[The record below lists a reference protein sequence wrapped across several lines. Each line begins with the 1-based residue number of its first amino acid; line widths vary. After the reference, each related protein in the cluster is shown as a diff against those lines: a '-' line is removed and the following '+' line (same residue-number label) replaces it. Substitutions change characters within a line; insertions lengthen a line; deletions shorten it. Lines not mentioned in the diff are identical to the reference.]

1 MTPEKIASAAALV
14 QDAIGK
20 YQKLQK
26 TVGQWAINYRLFCT
40 YWALFSNKIQWV
52 VKNVFLFKQGS

>member
-26 TVGQWAINYRLFCT
+26 TVGQ
-40 YWALFSNKIQWV
+40 
-52 VKNVFLFKQGS
+52 

>member
-20 YQKLQK
+20 YQRLQRA
-26 TVGQWAINYRLFCT
+26 VGQ
-40 YWALFSNKIQWV
+40 
-52 VKNVFLFKQGS
+52 